1 MNRTYEQ
8 TALDELIARIG
19 RVARDAVIANN
30 PAARRND
37 QRGRL
42 IREMAR
48 ATGGGPLRWWDLPA
62 GHTYS
67 AAQWSGPD
75 SPEAVRERA
84 DAAHAALDEAFF
96 EDGDRRFV
104 TAPGLEEISNQ
115 LGVRVGIV
123 ENPRRDPARAVVRV
137 IAAAPWATAEAA
149 AACGPT
155 DDLFR
160 RDRLIRPTAAFCRLV
175 AGLRATHQA
184 VAAVLGNPRW
194 LEVGPGTT

>member
-8 TALDELIARIG
+8 TALDQLIARIG
-19 RVARDAVIANN
+19 RVARDAVAANN
-30 PAARRND
+30 PAAKRND

-48 ATGGGPLRWWDLPA
+48 ATGGGPLRWWDLPT

-84 DAAHAALDEAFF
+84 DAAHAALDEDYF

-104 TAPGLEEISNQ
+104 TPPGLEAICNR

-123 ENPRRDPARAVVRV
+123 ENPSDSERAVARV

-155 DDLFR
+155 DNLFR
-160 RDRLIRPTAAFCRLV
+160 RDRLIRPTIASCRLV
-175 AGLRATHQA
+175 ADLRAIHQA